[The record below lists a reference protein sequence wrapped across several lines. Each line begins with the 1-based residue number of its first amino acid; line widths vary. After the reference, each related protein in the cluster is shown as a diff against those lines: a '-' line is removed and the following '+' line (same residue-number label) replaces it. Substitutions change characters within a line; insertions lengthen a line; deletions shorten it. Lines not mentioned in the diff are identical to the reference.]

1 MHKYRNIFQENL
13 RKDVDNIK
21 KHISSNIYEQVVKG
35 LNTEVQDL
43 AKKIAK
49 DANENE
55 K

>member
-13 RKDVDNIK
+13 RKDVDIK